1 MAAEVFFVAIASL
14 VVAQKSL
21 RALKSEPGSCGSSRS
36 LLEDSGSSLLDD
48 SAEELDSETSLDEDA
63 SSDELEAI
71 SLLEA
76 GATEDEE
83 LSAGFSLEDLS
94 TFSLLEEAFSASLD
108 DLGSALLEAGAT
120 DDEDSTSGKLTVQTA
135 TTRFASSSTTS
146 LRPSSPIS
154 SSVPVL
160 TGLSQSISGSTG
172 SSSSA
177 R

>member
-71 SLLEA
+71 SLLDA

-83 LSAGFSLEDLS
+83 LSAGSSLKELA
-94 TFSLLEEAFSASLD
+94 TFSLLEEAFSASL
-108 DLGSALLEAGAT
+108 EAGT
-120 DDEDSTSGKLTVQTA
+120 TEDEDYRSNLLLYRNVHNYAIGHGCAADWEEKAKDLAGRFIKNFKKYEGNEAGKALV
-135 TTRFASSSTTS
+135 
-146 LRPSSPIS
+146 
-154 SSVPVL
+154 
-160 TGLSQSISGSTG
+160 
-172 SSSSA
+172 SA
-177 R
+177 GPQL